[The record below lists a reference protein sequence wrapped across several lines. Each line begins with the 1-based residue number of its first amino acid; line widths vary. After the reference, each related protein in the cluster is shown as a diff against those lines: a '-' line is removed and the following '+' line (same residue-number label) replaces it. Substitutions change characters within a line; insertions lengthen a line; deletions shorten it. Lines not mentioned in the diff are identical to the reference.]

1 MLSRMSDILRYCNK
15 YVNFKS
21 LLYITLELQNGGW
34 EWILR
39 SHTWNLLISEKPG
52 NWYPWNCNTLLTTIL
67 LGSDEANAE
76 VYCLWYLSSFFAS
89 AVWITPNYIKFWG
102 GKNKVFYM
110 FWKFSLLCCLLT
122 HLKFQCHGSRHDL
135 KCNQKSVGGNLLLN
149 SFLIMSQRLYCG
161 SKFSRSAWE
170 RSIST
175 S

>member
-1 MLSRMSDILRYCNK
+1 MLYRMSDIPRYCNK

-39 SHTWNLLISEKPG
+39 SHTWNLLIWEPG
-52 NWYPWNCNTLLTTIL
+52 NWYPWNCNTLLTAIL

-76 VYCLWYLSSFFAS
+76 VYCLWCLSSSFAS
-89 AVWITPNYIKFWG
+89 AVWITPSYIKFWG
-102 GKNKVFYM
+102 AENKVFCN
-110 FWKFSLLCCLLT
+110 FQKFSLCCLLT
-122 HLKFQCHGSRHDL
+122 HLKFQCHGSRQAL
-135 KCNQKSVGGNLLLN
+135 KCNQESVGGNHLLN